1 MRFARKYNIPFLA
14 TGGGHGY
21 TWSLS
26 KIQNGI
32 QLDLGNFKKI
42 EVDTKENTMTVGGA
56 VVLGDVTA
64 ALEAVNREFSKSSH
78 VTLRNSG
85 STQ

>member
-1 MRFARKYNIPFLA
+1 MVAQVQFAHDYHVPFLA

-21 TWSLS
+21 TWSLK

-42 EVDTKENTMTVGGA
+42 EINTEENTMTVGGA
-56 VVLGDVTA
+56 VRLGDVTE
-64 ALEAVNREFSKSSH
+64 ALQAVNREFR
-78 VTLRNSG
+78 T
-85 STQ
+85 